1 MECVDPAQ
9 IPMVRQRSGKWA
21 TPAHTQSLF
30 YALPQ
35 HRDHPLAS
43 IPTQAICAGH
53 QGLRTYILAAM
64 VLAGI
69 TQLSLANLKIP
80 RSVYQVEDMEEAM
93 ATATEKEKPLIF
105 VFTDPGTT

>member
-1 MECVDPAQ
+1 MLSVLDTRA
-9 IPMVRQRSGKWA
+9 SG
-21 TPAHTQSLF
+21 HT
-30 YALPQ
+30 LP
-35 HRDHPLAS
+35 HMK
-43 IPTQAICAGH
+43 
-53 QGLRTYILAAM
+53 TYILAAM